1 MNKFLQL
8 KKSNCKNCYKCIRNC
23 PVKSIKFADGQAN
36 IIPDECILCGRCF
49 VNCPQD
55 AKQIRDDVPRVKEM
69 IASGKKVIASVAPS
83 FIAEFPLMDFA
94 AMKDALLKLGF
105 ADAQET
111 AIGATIVKT
120 EYEKMIASG
129 KHDVIISSCCHSVN
143 ALIQKYY
150 PSVLPYLA
158 DVLSP
163 MLAHCRVIKEENPGA
178 CAVFIGPCIS
188 KKEEAELYGECD
200 VALTYEEL
208 EAWMNEAGVVPA
220 GDSTEPDEGKRGRF
234 FPIKGGIIKSM
245 HTENTGFTYL
255 AVDGVQNCIA
265 AIKEIE
271 SGALKNCFIEMNAC
285 EGACINGPAISHHHK
300 PLLSGEV
307 KVVAFAG
314 DDEFR
319 VAMPIDTFKNIPYI
333 GTHEKIPGEAA
344 IKEILAKMGKTSPEQ
359 ELNCGSCGYPTCRE
373 KAIAVYQGKADLSM
387 CLPFLKEKAETFSGY
402 VINNTPN
409 AIFVL
414 DENLCVQQINK
425 AGCALFNLK
434 TPSDILGSPI
444 VRLLN
449 PADYLGVMTS
459 GVPIKE
465 KKHYLAEYKKYVAET
480 IVYDHEYHIVFSIM
494 RDITSEEERQSERS
508 ELCNKTV
515 AITNEVIE
523 KQMRVV
529 QEIASLLGET
539 TAETKIA
546 LTKIK
551 NTVLSER
558 RAIGTHEQPLDRHR
572 LHQPEPCE

>member
-234 FPIKGGIIKSM
+234 FPIKDGIIKSM

-546 LTKIK
+546 LTQLKDALQK
-551 NTVLSER
+551 
-558 RAIGTHEQPLDRHR
+558 
-572 LHQPEPCE
+572 

>member
-94 AMKDALLKLGF
+94 AMKSALLKLGF

-480 IVYDHEYHIVFSIM
+480 IVYDHEYHIVLSIM

-546 LTKIK
+546 LTQLKDALQK
-551 NTVLSER
+551 
-558 RAIGTHEQPLDRHR
+558 
-572 LHQPEPCE
+572 

>member
-83 FIAEFPLMDFA
+83 FLAEFPLMDFA
-94 AMKDALLKLGF
+94 AMKSALLKLGF

-333 GTHEKIPGEAA
+333 GTHEKIPGEVA

-546 LTKIK
+546 LTQLKDALQK
-551 NTVLSER
+551 
-558 RAIGTHEQPLDRHR
+558 
-572 LHQPEPCE
+572 

>member
-1 MNKFLQL
+1 MDVLRFKQA
-8 KKSNCKNCYKCIRNC
+8 NCKNCYKCIRNC

-546 LTKIK
+546 LTQLKDALQK
-551 NTVLSER
+551 
-558 RAIGTHEQPLDRHR
+558 
-572 LHQPEPCE
+572 

>member
-414 DENLCVQQINK
+414 DENLCVQQSNK

-546 LTKIK
+546 LTQLKDALQK
-551 NTVLSER
+551 
-558 RAIGTHEQPLDRHR
+558 
-572 LHQPEPCE
+572 

>member
-1 MNKFLQL
+1 MIFLPARCWRSWGGSRNEQIPAAQKIEL
-8 KKSNCKNCYKCIRNC
+8 QNCYKCIRNC

-94 AMKDALLKLGF
+94 AMKSALLKLGF

-546 LTKIK
+546 LTQLKDALQK
-551 NTVLSER
+551 
-558 RAIGTHEQPLDRHR
+558 
-572 LHQPEPCE
+572 

>member
-94 AMKDALLKLGF
+94 AMKSALLKLGF

-449 PADYLGVMTS
+449 PADYLGVMTR

-546 LTKIK
+546 LTQLKDALQK
-551 NTVLSER
+551 
-558 RAIGTHEQPLDRHR
+558 
-572 LHQPEPCE
+572 

>member
-333 GTHEKIPGEAA
+333 GTHDKIPGEAA

-546 LTKIK
+546 LTQLKDALQK
-551 NTVLSER
+551 
-558 RAIGTHEQPLDRHR
+558 
-572 LHQPEPCE
+572 

>member
-523 KQMRVV
+523 KQMRLV

-546 LTKIK
+546 LTQLKDALQK
-551 NTVLSER
+551 
-558 RAIGTHEQPLDRHR
+558 
-572 LHQPEPCE
+572 

>member
-94 AMKDALLKLGF
+94 AMKSALLKLGF

-449 PADYLGVMTS
+449 PANYLGVMTS

-546 LTKIK
+546 LTQLKDALQK
-551 NTVLSER
+551 
-558 RAIGTHEQPLDRHR
+558 
-572 LHQPEPCE
+572 

>member
-94 AMKDALLKLGF
+94 AMKSALLKLGF

-208 EAWMNEAGVVPA
+208 EAWMNGVVPA

-529 QEIASLLGET
+529 QDIASILGET
-539 TAETKIA
+539 TAETKVM
-546 LTKIK
+546 LEKLK
-551 NTVLSER
+551 D
-558 RAIGTHEQPLDRHR
+558 AIQDDE
-572 LHQPEPCE
+572 

>member
-494 RDITSEEERQSERS
+494 RDITREEERQRERS

-546 LTKIK
+546 LTQLKDALQK
-551 NTVLSER
+551 
-558 RAIGTHEQPLDRHR
+558 
-572 LHQPEPCE
+572 

>member
-220 GDSTEPDEGKRGRF
+220 GDSTEPDEGKRGRC

-546 LTKIK
+546 LTQLKDALQK
-551 NTVLSER
+551 
-558 RAIGTHEQPLDRHR
+558 
-572 LHQPEPCE
+572 

>member
-94 AMKDALLKLGF
+94 AMKSALLKLGF

-245 HTENTGFTYL
+245 HTENTGFTCL

-546 LTKIK
+546 LTQLKDALQK
-551 NTVLSER
+551 
-558 RAIGTHEQPLDRHR
+558 
-572 LHQPEPCE
+572 

>member
-94 AMKDALLKLGF
+94 AMKSALLKLGF

-359 ELNCGSCGYPTCRE
+359 ELNCGACGYPGCDYDTCRE
-373 KAIAVYQGKADLSM
+373 KAQAIFEGKADLSM

-546 LTKIK
+546 LTQLKDALQK
-551 NTVLSER
+551 
-558 RAIGTHEQPLDRHR
+558 
-572 LHQPEPCE
+572 

>member
-55 AKQIRDDVPRVKEM
+55 AKQIRDDVPRVKEV

-546 LTKIK
+546 LTQLKDALQK
-551 NTVLSER
+551 
-558 RAIGTHEQPLDRHR
+558 
-572 LHQPEPCE
+572 

>member
-414 DENLCVQQINK
+414 DENLCVHQINK

-546 LTKIK
+546 LTQLKDALQK
-551 NTVLSER
+551 
-558 RAIGTHEQPLDRHR
+558 
-572 LHQPEPCE
+572 

>member
-111 AIGATIVKT
+111 AIGAPIVKT

-546 LTKIK
+546 LTQLKDALQK
-551 NTVLSER
+551 
-558 RAIGTHEQPLDRHR
+558 
-572 LHQPEPCE
+572 

>member
-23 PVKSIKFADGQAN
+23 PVKSIKFADGQAK

-449 PADYLGVMTS
+449 PADYLSVMTS

-546 LTKIK
+546 LTQLKDALQK
-551 NTVLSER
+551 
-558 RAIGTHEQPLDRHR
+558 
-572 LHQPEPCE
+572 

>member
-178 CAVFIGPCIS
+178 CVVFIGPCIS

-546 LTKIK
+546 LTQLKDALQK
-551 NTVLSER
+551 
-558 RAIGTHEQPLDRHR
+558 
-572 LHQPEPCE
+572 

>member
-94 AMKDALLKLGF
+94 AMKSALLKLGF

-444 VRLLN
+444 VRLVN

-546 LTKIK
+546 LTQLKDALQK
-551 NTVLSER
+551 
-558 RAIGTHEQPLDRHR
+558 
-572 LHQPEPCE
+572 

>member
-94 AMKDALLKLGF
+94 AMKSALLKLGF

-539 TAETKIA
+539 TVETKIA
-546 LTKIK
+546 LTQLKDALQK
-551 NTVLSER
+551 
-558 RAIGTHEQPLDRHR
+558 
-572 LHQPEPCE
+572 

>member
-94 AMKDALLKLGF
+94 AMKSALLKLGF

-459 GVPIKE
+459 GVPTKE

-546 LTKIK
+546 LTQLKDALQK
-551 NTVLSER
+551 
-558 RAIGTHEQPLDRHR
+558 
-572 LHQPEPCE
+572 

>member
-150 PSVLPYLA
+150 PSVLLYLA

-546 LTKIK
+546 LTQLKDALQK
-551 NTVLSER
+551 
-558 RAIGTHEQPLDRHR
+558 
-572 LHQPEPCE
+572 

>member
-1 MNKFLQL
+1 MSIIQL
-8 KKSNCKNCYKCIRNC
+8 KEANCKNCYKCIRNC

-546 LTKIK
+546 LTQLKDALQK
-551 NTVLSER
+551 
-558 RAIGTHEQPLDRHR
+558 
-572 LHQPEPCE
+572 

>member
-94 AMKDALLKLGF
+94 AMKSALLKLGF

-373 KAIAVYQGKADLSM
+373 KAIAVYQAKADLST
-387 CLPFLKEKAETFSGY
+387 CLPFLKEQAETFSGY

-546 LTKIK
+546 LTQLKDALQK
-551 NTVLSER
+551 
-558 RAIGTHEQPLDRHR
+558 
-572 LHQPEPCE
+572 

>member
-94 AMKDALLKLGF
+94 AMKSALLKLGF

-459 GVPIKE
+459 GVPVKE

-546 LTKIK
+546 LTQLKDALQK
-551 NTVLSER
+551 
-558 RAIGTHEQPLDRHR
+558 
-572 LHQPEPCE
+572 

>member
-319 VAMPIDTFKNIPYI
+319 VGMPIDTFKNIPYI

-546 LTKIK
+546 LTQLKDALQK
-551 NTVLSER
+551 
-558 RAIGTHEQPLDRHR
+558 
-572 LHQPEPCE
+572 

>member
-94 AMKDALLKLGF
+94 AMKSALLKLGF

-414 DENLCVQQINK
+414 DENLCVQQINN

-546 LTKIK
+546 LTQLKDALQK
-551 NTVLSER
+551 
-558 RAIGTHEQPLDRHR
+558 
-572 LHQPEPCE
+572 

>member
-546 LTKIK
+546 LTKLK
-551 NTVLSER
+551 D
-558 RAIGTHEQPLDRHR
+558 AMAHE
-572 LHQPEPCE
+572 

>member
-434 TPSDILGSPI
+434 TPSDILGAPL
-444 VRLLN
+444 VRLLH
-449 PADYLGVMTS
+449 PAESRGVMTS
-459 GVPIKE
+459 GVPNKE

-546 LTKIK
+546 LTQLKDALQK
-551 NTVLSER
+551 
-558 RAIGTHEQPLDRHR
+558 
-572 LHQPEPCE
+572 

>member
-434 TPSDILGSPI
+434 TPSDILGYPI

-546 LTKIK
+546 LTQLKDALQK
-551 NTVLSER
+551 
-558 RAIGTHEQPLDRHR
+558 
-572 LHQPEPCE
+572 

>member
-94 AMKDALLKLGF
+94 AMKSALLKLGF
-105 ADAQET
+105 TDAQET

-546 LTKIK
+546 LTQLKDALQK
-551 NTVLSER
+551 
-558 RAIGTHEQPLDRHR
+558 
-572 LHQPEPCE
+572 

>member
-94 AMKDALLKLGF
+94 AMKSALLKLGF

-120 EYEKMIASG
+120 EYKKMIASG

-529 QEIASLLGET
+529 HELASLLGET
-539 TAETKIA
+539 AAETKVA
-546 LTKIK
+546 MLELKK
-551 NTVLSER
+551 AVMMEEDLES
-558 RAIGTHEQPLDRHR
+558 
-572 LHQPEPCE
+572 

>member
-333 GTHEKIPGEAA
+333 STHEKIPGEAA

-546 LTKIK
+546 LTQLKDALQK
-551 NTVLSER
+551 
-558 RAIGTHEQPLDRHR
+558 
-572 LHQPEPCE
+572 